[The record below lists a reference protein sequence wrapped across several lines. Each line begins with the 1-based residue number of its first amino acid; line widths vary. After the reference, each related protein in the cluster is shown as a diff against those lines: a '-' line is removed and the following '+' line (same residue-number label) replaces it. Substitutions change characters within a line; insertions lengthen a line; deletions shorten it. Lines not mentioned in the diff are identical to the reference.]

1 MPLRWEL
8 GRLHD
13 EGMYD
18 FAVRLPVGP
27 RECKTLSLFSSSA
40 CFTVSSKLRMD
51 VKANIPGVRQFFQD
65 SFPDWKN

>member
-1 MPLRWEL
+1 MPLRREL

-27 RECKTLSLFSSSA
+27 RECKTLSLFK
-40 CFTVSSKLRMD
+40 FGLLWD
-51 VKANIPGVRQFFQD
+51 IQ
-65 SFPDWKN
+65 